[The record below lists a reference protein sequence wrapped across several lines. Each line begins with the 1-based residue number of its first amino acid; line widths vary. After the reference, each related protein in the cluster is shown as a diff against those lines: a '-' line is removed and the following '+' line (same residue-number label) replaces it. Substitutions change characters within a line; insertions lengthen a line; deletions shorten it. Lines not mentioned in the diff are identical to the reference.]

1 MVKSTGTGPAGSS
14 MSLKDVVKEIKQT
27 NKKLEAQGSA
37 LTDFIAELKFQK
49 QGQGLEGK
57 REAGKKGKGSSA
69 VPFVSP
75 IANLSKDG
83 LGMGFF
89 LNPMAI
95 ITAMTSNLSGLAAG
109 ILAITAA
116 TSGLRGWALEPIK
129 SIKKWSSWGDKIL
142 DGARGIR
149 NALFLSFGLT
159 EAGELSRDAK
169 GRFKKTP
176 ITTKIGMRMNA
187 LRLSTLKAFGLDTTG
202 KLAAA
207 SKIDPDLTKKSLF
220 SRFKFQFG
228 RIMNPIKNMSNG
240 IAKFASGVG
249 KPIFTFFR
257 TIGALGGGLLGK
269 IGGVFGKIL
278 APLGFFLS
286 FKDAFDAWMLT
297 EESNILTQGTNFI
310 GDFLG
315 NFLGAPA
322 DLIKSLIFKVAE
334 FVGFEVDKDGVFQ
347 TLKDASFEDLLTSAL
362 QNILDIPRKIFD
374 FAVKAFTQ
382 EGFITEQF
390 EALRDKVKQV
400 FKGVFTGIAKVL
412 KKAFGMEEEEKAP
425 EESAELKRMKA
436 LNTLAKNKKL
446 TQERLSSLRR
456 FDKNNDGI
464 IALDE
469 ITKQNKFLGFN
480 AGKSQLYAGA
490 INEIFGGGPA
500 SGNFRTVL
508 EEQGGLDLRAAEA
521 RAQQMPII
529 IDNSQTTGPSMQQ
542 ITNLTPAGDVSEP
555 YSRDYMRS
563 LFGNN

>member
-109 ILAITAA
+109 ILAVTAA

-286 FKDAFDAWMLT
+286 FKAAFDDWMLT
-297 EESNILTQGTNFI
+297 EESNIMTQGTDFI
-310 GDFLG
+310 GKFLG

-521 RAQQMPII
+521 RAQQMPIV

-563 LFGNN
+563 LFE

>member
-109 ILAITAA
+109 ILAVTAA

-286 FKDAFDAWMLT
+286 FKAAFDDWMLT
-297 EESNILTQGTNFI
+297 EESNIMTQGTDFI
-310 GDFLG
+310 GKFLG

-563 LFGNN
+563 LFE